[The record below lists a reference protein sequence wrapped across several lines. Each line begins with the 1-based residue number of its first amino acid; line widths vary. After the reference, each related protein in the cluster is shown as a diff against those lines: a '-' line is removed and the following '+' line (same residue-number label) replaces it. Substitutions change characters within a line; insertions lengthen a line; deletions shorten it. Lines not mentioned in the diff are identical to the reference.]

1 MRCFLPVL
9 LTVLCSLPLS
19 FAHCQTGQQ
28 LQFRRAPRPTAQ
40 LGRGVNFGNM
50 LEAPNEGEWGL
61 FVEEIFFDK
70 AVEAGFDHI
79 RLPVSWTHHA
89 AAQAPYTIDPE
100 FFDRVEFVVDEA
112 LAHGLKV
119 LLNDHHHDDLDANP
133 AAETDRFLGIWQ
145 QIATR
150 FQDRPDAMLYF
161 EILNEPH
168 GEFNNQPQLWNQL
181 MVDAL
186 AVIRQSNPTRKVVV
200 GPVFWNS
207 VRGLETFVPPT
218 DSNLIAT
225 VHNYEPFEFT
235 HQGATWVDPVP
246 PVGETWDGDRFG
258 LSVPLQNWSWN
269 TEIQETTQ
277 GLLITYTAGWAGFQV
292 HNPNSFTGLQSV
304 DFTISAGQQTNLIVA
319 VVNLATGEQFEQTI
333 TAVAG
338 MNSYSVDVS
347 SFGGPNAV
355 TNIFLQSQVPN
366 PAPPYLLME
375 FNARSNDGVEKL
387 IGSEFDNVAAAMKTV
402 AAWGRSNKM
411 PLYLGEFG
419 AYEPADMESR
429 VRWTTAV
436 RQLADSYSID
446 WAYWELG
453 AGFGIY
459 DPGGD
464 AWRLELLQALI
475 PEFE

>member
-1 MRCFLPVL
+1 MKCFFPL
-9 LTVLCSLPLS
+9 LLAIICSLPLS
-19 FAHCQTGQQ
+19 LAHGQKTPQPQTNRVQ
-28 LQFRRAPRPTAQ
+28 RPSAQ

-89 AAQAPYTIDPE
+89 GTQAPYTIDPE
-100 FFDRVEFVVDEA
+100 FLDRVEFVVDEA

-119 LLNDHHHDDLDANP
+119 LLNDHHHDVLDSNP
-133 AAETDRFLGIWQ
+133 SAEWNRFLGIWQ

-150 FQDRPDAMLYF
+150 FQNRPDAQLYF

-168 GEFNNQPQLWNQL
+168 GQFNNHPELWNQL

-186 AVIRQSNPTRKVVV
+186 AVIRQTNPTRKVVV

-207 VRGLETFVPPT
+207 VRGLATFSPPE

-225 VHNYEPFEFT
+225 VHYYEPFLFT
-235 HQGATWVDPVP
+235 HQGATWIDPVP
-246 PVGETWDGDRFG
+246 PIGVDWDSDTFG
-258 LSVPLQNWSWN
+258 LSVPFQNWSWS
-269 TEIQETTQ
+269 TAVEATTQ
-277 GLLITYTAGWAGFQV
+277 GLEITYTAGWAGFQI
-292 HNPNSFTGLQSV
+292 HNPNLFTGVQSV
-304 DFTISAGQQTNLIVA
+304 EFTIEADQQTNLNVA
-319 VVNLATGEQFEQTI
+319 VVNVDTGDQFEQTV
-333 TAVAG
+333 VANAG
-338 MNSYSVDVS
+338 TNSYSVDVS
-347 SFGGPNAV
+347 SFGNSNV
-355 TNIFLQSQVPN
+355 VSNIFLQNQSPT
-366 PAPPYLLME
+366 PTSTYLLKE
-375 FNARSNDGVEKL
+375 FAVRTDSGVEKL
-387 IGSEFDNVAAAMKTV
+387 IATEYFNIAAAMKT
-402 AAWGRSNKM
+402 AMQWARTNEM

-419 AYEPADMESR
+419 AYEPADFDAR

-436 RQLADSYSID
+436 RQIAEFFNID

-453 AGFGIY
+453 AGFGVY
-459 DPGGD
+459 DPVND
-464 AWRLELLQALI
+464 VWRLELLQSLI